1 MMDNYASDEEL
12 VENIKKWWK
21 ANGLSIIIGLAIG
34 LAAIFGWRYWRSY
47 QDHQAE
53 AASQR
58 YEALS
63 QAVEA
68 GKTAEA
74 NEQGEALANEFS
86 RSPYTLLAMLQLA
99 RLAVQ
104 EGDNAV
110 AAERLRWVVEHADRQ
125 ELKDIARLR
134 LARVLLALN
143 QLAEAETQLEQIN
156 SAVFYAEREELK
168 GDLYLARAEPDKAR
182 VAYGA
187 ALAAAGAGGQNA
199 LLQMKLDNLP
209 PAPPAGGQ

>member
-1 MMDNYASDEEL
+1 MMHNYASDDEL

-58 YEALS
+58 YEALI
-63 QAVEA
+63 QAVET
-68 GKTAEA
+68 GKAAEA
-74 NEQGEALANEFS
+74 NEQGEALAQEFS
-86 RSPYTLLAMLQLA
+86 QSPYTLLAMLQLA

-104 EGDNAV
+104 EGDNVV

-143 QLAEAETQLEQIN
+143 QPADAETQLEQVN

-168 GDLYLARAEPDKAR
+168 GDLYLARAQPDKAR

-187 ALAAAGAGGQNA
+187 ALAAAGSGGGQNA

-209 PAPPAGGQ
+209 PPPAGSQ

>member
-1 MMDNYASDEEL
+1 MMDSYSTDEEL

-21 ANGLSIIIGLAIG
+21 ANGLSLIIGLAIG
-34 LAAIFGWRYWRSY
+34 LAAIFGWRYWGSY
-47 QDHQAE
+47 RDHQAE
-53 AASQR
+53 AASQH
-58 YEALS
+58 YQVLS
-63 QAVEA
+63 QAIAA
-68 GKTAEA
+68 GKAAEA
-74 NEQGEALANEFS
+74 NEQGETLTKEFS
-86 RSPYTLLAMLQLA
+86 QSPYTLLAMLQLA

-104 EGDNAV
+104 EGDNAL

-168 GDLYLARAEPDKAR
+168 GDIYLARAEPGKAR
-182 VAYGA
+182 AAYGA
-187 ALAAAGAGGQNA
+187 ALAALGAGGQQNTP
-199 LLQMKLDNLP
+199 LQMKLDSLP
-209 PAPPAGGQ
+209 PSPAGEQ

>member
-21 ANGLSIIIGLAIG
+21 TNILSIIIGLTIG

-47 QDHQAE
+47 QDTQAE

-63 QAVEA
+63 QAVET
-68 GKTAEA
+68 GKAAEA
-74 NEQGEALANEFS
+74 KGQGEALAKEFS
-86 RSPYTLLAMLQLA
+86 QSPYTLLAMLQLA

-104 EGDNAV
+104 EGDNAL

-143 QLAEAETQLEQIN
+143 QLAEAETQIEQVN
-156 SAVFYAEREELK
+156 SAVFHAEREELK
-168 GDLYLARAEPDKAR
+168 GDLYLARAEPGKAR
-182 VAYGA
+182 AAYGA
-187 ALAAAGAGGQNA
+187 ALAAQGSGGQQNS
-199 LLQMKLDNLP
+199 LLQMKLDSLP
-209 PAPPAGGQ
+209 PPPAGEQ

>member
-12 VENIKKWWK
+12 VENIKQWWK

-34 LAAIFGWRYWRSY
+34 LAAIFGWRYWHSY
-47 QDHQAE
+47 QGHQAE

-63 QAVEA
+63 QAIET
-68 GKTAEA
+68 GKAAEA
-74 NEQGEALANEFS
+74 NEQGEALVKEFS
-86 RSPYTLLAMLQLA
+86 KSPYTVLAMLQLA
-99 RLAVQ
+99 RLAVE

-110 AAERLRWVVEHADRQ
+110 AAERLRWALKHADRQ

-143 QLAEAETQLEQIN
+143 QLAEAETQLEQVN
-156 SAVFYAEREELK
+156 SAVFYAEREEIK
-168 GDLYLARAEPDKAR
+168 GDLYLARDEPDKAR

-187 ALAAAGAGGQNA
+187 ALAAQGPAGQNA

-209 PAPPAGGQ
+209 PPPAGGQ